1 MLRRR
6 LPLIALVIGASLAQP
21 TAQAPRQSAPFD
33 RSRQFVPAELL
44 VGFRPAPG
52 IEIASVYALHGLQE
66 RERLDSR
73 NGGRPLRRV
82 RFALTPGASLAEQTQ
97 EVIDRLNRHPL
108 VRFAEPN
115 YILHSSEIPNDPRF
129 SELYGLHNVGTPSG
143 RPDADVDAPEAWD
156 HTTGDSQVIVF
167 VIDTGLDYSHPD
179 LTGNLWAN
187 QAEATGAPNVDDDG
201 NGYVDDV
208 HGINAITGSGDPA
221 DDMGHGTHVAGTIGA
236 KGDNNI
242 GVVGMAWDVRIGG
255 CKFLDRAGYGTTDD
269 AVQCFQYVNALKAAG
284 HNVLVTNNSWGGA
297 GFSQSLRDAMAGLD
311 QPTIQP
317 ILHAAAAGN
326 THNDNDAVPDYPS
339 SYDLPNLITV
349 AATDRYDWSR
359 VSAATVP
366 RRSISLRQALPSFP
380 PCLFRAIPVAPIR
393 PATSFSVEPRWRRLS
408 CRAPRPWSGRP
419 IRH

>member
-44 VGFRPAPG
+44 VGFRPAPS
-52 IEIASVYALHGLQE
+52 IEIASVYALHGLEE

-82 RFALTPGASLAEQTQ
+82 RFALTPGATLAEQTQ
-97 EVIDRLNRHPL
+97 EVIDRLTRHPL

-242 GVVGMAWDVRIGG
+242 GVVGMAWAVRIGG

-311 QPTIQP
+311 QPTIHP
-317 ILHAAAAGN
+317 IGQKRDCRRHRHDEPL
-326 THNDNDAVPDYPS
+326 
-339 SYDLPNLITV
+339 
-349 AATDRYDWSR
+349 SR
-359 VSAATVP
+359 HGP
-366 RRSISLRQALPSFP
+366 
-380 PCLFRAIPVAPIR
+380 
-393 PATSFSVEPRWRRLS
+393 
-408 CRAPRPWSGRP
+408 G
-419 IRH
+419 

>member
-1 MLRRR
+1 M
-6 LPLIALVIGASLAQP
+6 
-21 TAQAPRQSAPFD
+21 
-33 RSRQFVPAELL
+33 RSQ
-44 VGFRPAPG
+44 RPQ
-52 IEIASVYALHGLQE
+52 IQRTCI
-66 RERLDSR
+66 
-73 NGGRPLRRV
+73 
-82 RFALTPGASLAEQTQ
+82 
-97 EVIDRLNRHPL
+97 
-108 VRFAEPN
+108 
-115 YILHSSEIPNDPRF
+115 
-129 SELYGLHNVGTPSG
+129 GLHNVGTPSG

-255 CKFLDRAGYGTTDD
+255 CKFLDQRATGTTDD

-326 THNDNDAVPDYPS
+326 THNDNDACTDYPS

-349 AATDRYDWSR
+349 AATDRYDSYASFSSYGASS
-359 VSAATVP
+359 VDLAAPGVAILSTVP
-366 RRSISLRQALPSFP
+366 VSGDPCCSDPSGYKLLSGTSMATPFVSGAAALVWSANPALSAVRGEVAAAEWRGLHRRPGNQRVDAHCHAGQTEREQCARR
-380 PCLFRAIPVAPIR
+380 RA
-393 PATSFSVEPRWRRLS
+393 
-408 CRAPRPWSGRP
+408 
-419 IRH
+419 